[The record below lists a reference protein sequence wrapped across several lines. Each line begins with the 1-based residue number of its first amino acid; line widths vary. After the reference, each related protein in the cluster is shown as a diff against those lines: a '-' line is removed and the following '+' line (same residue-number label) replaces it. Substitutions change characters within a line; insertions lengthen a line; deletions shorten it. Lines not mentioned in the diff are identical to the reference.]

1 MVDINLSGDAELTG
15 MQEGLISLTGTVTT
29 GEKNSQTGVVEE
41 KAPLDRA
48 SQTGI
53 QNQSLAAQAH
63 EDVNNQQKMP
73 EKVKNTNQQ
82 VTILDAI
89 KHLIAENNIPLSTS
103 KSVKFS
109 HLSTTSADYPYM
121 KTALE
126 RKMIGSTTNPSTLI
140 SCDVYM
146 VMKGLAEDW
155 NIIKTADVKVAY
167 RQVAKNKNK
176 LNGCR
181 Q

>member
-41 KAPLDRA
+41 KAPLDTA

-155 NIIKTADVKVAY
+155 NIIKTADVKAAY